1 MDLQESTKV
10 PVQALLP
17 ADKSQ
22 RAFGYLIDVLP
33 LLLIGLISLIP
44 FVGIILY
51 GFILIFYWLL
61 RDITGGSLGKMAMGT
76 KVVAKDGSPASTGAR
91 ILRNVTLAIPG
102 LVLAIPLVGYIGG
115 PICGST
121 MVLLEVFMLLGSG
134 ERVGDKI
141 AGTIVVKRG

>member
-1 MDLQESTKV
+1 MDMQDSLGASV
-10 PVQALLP
+10 PTLIP

-61 RDITGGSLGKMAMGT
+61 RDITGGSLGKMAMGI
-76 KVVAKDGSPASTGAR
+76 KVVAKDGGPASMGAR
-91 ILRNVTLAIPG
+91 ILRNATLAVPG

-115 PICGST
+115 PVCGST

-141 AGTIVVKRG
+141 AGTVVVKKG

>member
-1 MDLQESTKV
+1 MDMQDSLGASV
-10 PVQALLP
+10 PTLIP

-44 FVGIILY
+44 LVGIILY

-76 KVVAKDGSPASTGAR
+76 KVVANNGSPASTGAR

-115 PICGST
+115 PLCGGT
-121 MVLLEVFMLLGSG
+121 MVLLEIFMLLGTG
-134 ERVGDKI
+134 ERIGDKI